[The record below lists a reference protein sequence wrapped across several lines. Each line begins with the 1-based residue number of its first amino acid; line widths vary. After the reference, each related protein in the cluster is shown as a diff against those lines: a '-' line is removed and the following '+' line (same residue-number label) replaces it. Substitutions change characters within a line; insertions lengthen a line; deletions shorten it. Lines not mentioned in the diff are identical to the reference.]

1 MRRSSSC
8 GGRQGRPLSSAEK
21 AELRA
26 ELARDPERFAAI
38 LADMDRRLE
47 AILADG
53 KAWEQRADPKVLVRV
68 VADDFHRNGV
78 KYERG
83 ALVEFPPLAAECWQE
98 YGKVE
103 IVKDWRVPCQDG
115 RVKKC

>member
-1 MRRSSSC
+1 MHRSSSV

-21 AELRA
+21 AELR
-26 ELARDPERFAAI
+26 EKLRRDIEATMAMQRDI
-38 LADMDRRLE
+38 DKRLE

-53 KAWEQRADPKVLVRV
+53 KAWEKHTDPKVLVRV
-68 VADDFHRNGV
+68 VADDFHRNGT

-103 IVKDWRVPCQDG
+103 IVKDWRVPCADG

>member
-8 GGRQGRPLSSAEK
+8 GGRPGRPLSSAEK

-26 ELARDPERFAAI
+26 ELARNPERLDVI
-38 LADMDRRLE
+38 LAGLDRRLE
-47 AILADG
+47 AVLSDR
-53 KAWEQRADPKVLVRV
+53 KAWETPADPKILVRV
-68 VADDFHRNGV
+68 MVDDFQRNGI